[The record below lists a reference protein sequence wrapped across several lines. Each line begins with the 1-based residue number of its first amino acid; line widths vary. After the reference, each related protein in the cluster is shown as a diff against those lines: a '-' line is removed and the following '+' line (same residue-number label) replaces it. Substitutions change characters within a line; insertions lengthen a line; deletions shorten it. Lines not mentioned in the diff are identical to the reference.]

1 MRPTA
6 IDKAIAKLEAE
17 KAVLE
22 LAIQK
27 LREQAIVKIKQSR
40 NLSSRA
46 QEEYER
52 EVAHAYAAHEDV
64 RL

>member
-27 LREQAIVKIKQSR
+27 LREQQKLATVKKRYRVGRSFE
-40 NLSSRA
+40 A
-46 QEEYER
+46 V
-52 EVAHAYAAHEDV
+52 EVKA
-64 RL
+64 